1 MKLSKTKAANSFR
14 YTWLLSRIFP
24 YIKPVLGRAILG
36 AMVALPVGLLDG
48 VVAFALKPYMDYV
61 VGQHDMV
68 FSLFGHEYSIPYMAL
83 AMAIPF
89 AVVLFAVIQG
99 VLRYLNTY
107 LTDWVSQK
115 ITNAVKIDL
124 FKKLVYM
131 NASFYDENPS
141 GIIISRYLND
151 PDTASKS
158 LVDKCKNIIVSLF
171 GALSLIFVML
181 YSSWKLAIVGVAVLC
196 IAFVPVALIRKRVK
210 KASNQNMVVEYS
222 K

>member
-1 MKLSKTKAANSFR
+1 MKLSKTQAQNSFR
-14 YTWLLSRIFP
+14 YSWLLSRIFP
-24 YIKPVLGRAILG
+24 YIKPVLSRAILG
-36 AMVALPVGLLDG
+36 AFVALPVGMLDG

-61 VGQHDMV
+61 VGKHDLI
-68 FSLFGHEYSIPYMAL
+68 FNFLGHHFEIPYMSL

-131 NASFYDENPS
+131 NSSFYDENPS

-151 PDTASKS
+151 PDTASKN
-158 LVDKCKNIIVSLF
+158 LVDKCKNII
-171 GALSLIFVML
+171 GCRIMYCI
-181 YSSWKLAIVGVAVLC
+181 YSCCS
-196 IAFVPVALIRKRVK
+196 
-210 KASNQNMVVEYS
+210 Y
-222 K
+222 